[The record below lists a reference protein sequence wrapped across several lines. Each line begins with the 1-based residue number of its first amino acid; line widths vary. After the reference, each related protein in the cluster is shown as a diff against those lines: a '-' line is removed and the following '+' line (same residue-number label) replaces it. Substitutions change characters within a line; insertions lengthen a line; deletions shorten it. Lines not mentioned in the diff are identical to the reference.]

1 MKLDSKENL
10 LSKNLKLFY
19 NQGQNLENVI
29 KIVNQKT
36 TISLRLLDWLV
47 TNYSKKHKVFYE
59 LSNEVIDGHIIA
71 SHSFDMYSDYKN
83 QLKASNKKYFD
94 PFSRSQRIF
103 IFKDESGS
111 VDYKLISKDDIDK
124 YKMVSEDGDNDDN
137 DNTTNTSE
145 QSLVSTI
152 GQLNFFKWAITYGI
166 INYATK
172 NRDLIEADM
181 LNTVKERKKSKV
193 SITTGTTPT
202 IEKQKRTLSKTNHVS
217 RSSSKKIIVQFV

>member
-103 IFKDESGS
+103 IFRDESGS
-111 VDYKLISKDDIDK
+111 VDYKLIDKDEIDR
-124 YKMVSEDGDNDDN
+124 YKILGD
-137 DNTTNTSE
+137 TTD

-166 INYATK
+166 INYATN

-181 LNTVKERKKSKV
+181 LNTVKERKKSKIFTPPG
-193 SITTGTTPT
+193 SIAHT